1 MILIDKESDL
11 PLYRQIFQ
19 QISGR
24 ILRGEWSQGEKIPS
38 SRDLAQSLEI
48 SRKPVL
54 EAYELLTAEG
64 FIENRV
70 GAGSFVAPGIRLQT
84 PPDCRKTAH
93 LPVGFLPVRQDII
106 DFRSGLP
113 DLSALPVVR
122 WQKLTQEVLF
132 RARPMDYAYQQPEGR
147 MELRREICR
156 YLARHRGLVCR
167 PEQLVIT
174 SGTTQA
180 IGIIGG
186 LFRDHPGPCLL
197 EDPVTR
203 DIPLILQARGLNI
216 LRVPVDE
223 QGCRSED
230 FPSGVHPSFAYL
242 TPSHQYPLGGVL
254 PVERR
259 IRWIEMARER
269 DFYLVEDDYDS
280 EFRYQ
285 GPPVSTL
292 CGLAPE
298 RVIYIGTFSKTL
310 FPALRTAYLV
320 LPEEWIDRAK
330 QNKWNTDLHNA
341 PMNQLVL
348 AEFLKEGAYTRH
360 LLRMRKLYRKKRDL
374 LLELIEEHTRIP
386 HLVKGAH
393 TGMHLCL
400 QFPGRSFDQAF
411 LERLEER
418 GVKVYPLWEH
428 QANPEEGRD
437 TFILGFGHLDEEK
450 IRQGIILLCRA
461 VEKAD

>member
-1 MILIDKESDL
+1 MILIDRKGEL

-19 QISGR
+19 QISER
-24 ILRGEWSQGEKIPS
+24 ILRGEWCEGERIPS
-38 SRDLAQSLEI
+38 SRDLACSLEI

-70 GAGSFVAPGIRLQT
+70 GAGSFVASGVRLH
-84 PPDCRKTAH
+84 PPPKRRNSEH
-93 LPVGFLPVRQDII
+93 LPVGFLPVRQDIV

-113 DLSALPVVR
+113 DLSSLPIAR
-122 WQKLTQEVLF
+122 WQKLNQEVLF
-132 RARPMDYAYQQPEGR
+132 RAAPMDFAYQQPEGR
-147 MELRREICR
+147 IELRQEICR
-156 YLARHRGLVCR
+156 YLGRHRGLFCR

-180 IGIIGG
+180 IGIIGA
-186 LFRDHPGPCLL
+186 LFQDHSGICLL
-197 EDPVTR
+197 ENPVTR
-203 DIPLILQARGLNI
+203 DIPQILQARGMEI
-216 LRVPVDE
+216 HRISVDE
-223 QGCRSED
+223 KGCRPQD
-230 FPSGVHPSFAYL
+230 FPQNYRPSFAYL
-242 TPSHQYPLGGVL
+242 TPSHQYPLGSVM

-259 IRWIEMARER
+259 IRWIELARER
-269 DFYLVEDDYDS
+269 NFYLVEDDYDS

-292 CGLAPE
+292 CSLAPE

-320 LPEEWIDRAK
+320 LPEEWIDRSRK
-330 QNKWNTDLHNA
+330 LKWITDLHNA
-341 PMNQLVL
+341 PLNQLVL

-374 LLELIEEHTRIP
+374 LLELIEKYTPAPYRVLGH
-386 HLVKGAH
+386 H
-393 TGMHLCL
+393 TGMHLCI
-400 QFPGRSFDQAF
+400 QFPGRIFNQDF
-411 LERLEER
+411 LDSLEEKGAR
-418 GVKVYPLWEH
+418 VYPLWEH
-428 QANPEEGRD
+428 QENPEEGRD

-450 IRQGIILLCRA
+450 LKRGIPLLCQA
-461 VEKAD
+461 VAES